1 LLIAALLVLL
11 GLATVGGGAVIIP
24 TAPFVLVTEH
34 LVDTDTRLKVSPTV
48 QVTHPLGKGIL
59 IYFTPFVNRRVFCL
73 LESQKTQ
80 FHVNI
85 SA

>member
-1 LLIAALLVLL
+1 V
-11 GLATVGGGAVIIP
+11 GGAVIIP

-59 IYFTPFVNRRVFCL
+59 IYFTPFVNRQVFCL

>member
-1 LLIAALLVLL
+1 M
-11 GLATVGGGAVIIP
+11 IP

-34 LVDTDTRLKVSPTV
+34 LVDTDTNLKVSPTL

-59 IYFTPFVNRRVFCL
+59 IYFTLFVNTPSFCS
-73 LESQKTQ
+73 LESRDMQ

-85 SA
+85 ST